1 MKRPPRPIVYYSI
14 ALSVVTLG
22 DSLLYAVLPSYYPH
36 LGLAP
41 FQVGILLSI
50 NRWVRLS
57 TNHLAEYCYR
67 RYPSELWV
75 VFAFL
80 TGSIVTAA
88 YGASN
93 LFIVLL
99 AARILW
105 GVSFSFLRQAGVM
118 TAVNSG
124 EQERIGERIGYYH
137 GINSSV
143 RTVGIFLGGL
153 CHDIAGFAAT
163 LIGAG
168 ILSLVTLPLGYRS
181 QKRIRAAAPPRA
193 AGVAAGGRAAT
204 AGGTAEIRLI
214 ACGFVVGMVGAGM
227 IISTLGLVLKSRV
240 GEAFE
245 ILGYPAG
252 IATLTSFILGIRYFI
267 DGMGSPLLGAAID
280 RIGRQKAARF
290 LFPFNAAALL
300 AISLIESMF
309 PLILLLFMYFIC
321 ATALGTLLSAQAGRN
336 GPRAV
341 ASFSTATDLGTSIGP
356 LIAWG
361 ILELSLPAA
370 NIFRVAAL
378 LYAVGSILALRAV
391 DSSRAGA
398 PPQAAF

>member
-1 MKRPPRPIVYYSI
+1 MKRPPLPVIHYSI

-22 DSLLYAVLPSYYPH
+22 DSLLYAILPSYYPH

-67 RYPSELWV
+67 RYPSDLWV

-88 YGASN
+88 YGLSD

-105 GVSFSFLRQAGVM
+105 GISFSFLRQAGIM
-118 TAVNSG
+118 TAVNAG

-168 ILSLVTLPLGYRS
+168 ILSLVTLPLGYLS
-181 QKRIRAAAPPRA
+181 QRGIHAFAPVHP
-193 AGVAAGGRAAT
+193 AGVAAESGSGTGDRMGRF
-204 AGGTAEIRLI
+204 RLI
-214 ACGFVVGMVGAGM
+214 ACGFVMGVVGAGM
-227 IISTLGLVLKSRV
+227 IISSLGLVLKTRIGNS
-240 GEAFE
+240 FE

-252 IATLTSFILGIRYFI
+252 IATLTSFILGLRWFI
-267 DGMGSPLLGAAID
+267 DAMGSPLLGAATD
-280 RIGRQKAARF
+280 RIGRQETARL
-290 LFPFNAAALL
+290 LFPFNAVMLL
-300 AISLIESMF
+300 AISMVESIF
-309 PLILLLFMYFIC
+309 PLLLLLFMYFIC
-321 ATALGTLLSAQAGRN
+321 ATALGTLLSAQAGQN
-336 GPRAV
+336 GTRSV
-341 ASFSTATDLGTSIGP
+341 ASFATATDLGASLGP

-361 ILELSLPAA
+361 ILELGLPAA
-370 NIFRVAAL
+370 NIFRVAAM
-378 LYAVGSILALRAV
+378 LYGAGSIFALRAV
-391 DSSRAGA
+391 DSARAGV